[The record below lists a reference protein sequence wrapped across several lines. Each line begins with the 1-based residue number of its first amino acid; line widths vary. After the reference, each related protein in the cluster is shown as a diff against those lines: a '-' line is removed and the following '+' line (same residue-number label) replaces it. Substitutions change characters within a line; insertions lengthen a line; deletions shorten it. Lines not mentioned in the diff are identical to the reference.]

1 MGVDPDTCLLF
12 FFKIHFCQRA
22 LGRRPLEYFHAYRE
36 HMSIVLQEHSSIDP
50 EIMTEIII

>member
-22 LGRRPLEYFHAYRE
+22 LERRPLEYFHAYRE